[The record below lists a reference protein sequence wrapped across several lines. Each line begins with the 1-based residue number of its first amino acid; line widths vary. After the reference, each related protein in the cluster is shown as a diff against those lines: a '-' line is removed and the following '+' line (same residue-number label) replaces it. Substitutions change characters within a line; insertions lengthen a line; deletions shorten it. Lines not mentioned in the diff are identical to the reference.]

1 MWVSKITELIGSSP
15 ESFDDAASRLVE
27 RADRTV
33 RGITGIE
40 ILSKRVR
47 VENDAIAE
55 YRLRV
60 RLTFDVAPTDGLH
73 L

>member
-40 ILSKRVR
+40 VLSKRVR

-55 YRLRV
+55 YRLHV

-73 L
+73 R

>member
-1 MWVSKITELIGSSP
+1 MWVSKVTELIGASL
-15 ESFDDAASRLVE
+15 ESFDDAASKLVE

-40 ILSKRVR
+40 VLSKRIR
-47 VENDAIAE
+47 VEDGAIAE

-60 RLTFDVAPTDGLH
+60 RLTFDVAPTEGLH

>member
-40 ILSKRVR
+40 VLSKRVR
-47 VENDAIAE
+47 VEDYAIAE

-73 L
+73 R